1 MYKCIYFH
9 FQLCMKTVRP
19 VPDTLD
25 NRVQHEGN
33 VVVTLEEVWM
43 CQRDTAEAI
52 KYPINDPEGAIENI
66 ISWNEKHLKRCNE
79 EKRLY
84 AVDAH
89 TTAWYLPIRHNDHP
103 RFELHRPISFY
114 EPLSRGLS
122 FCHPYLIAM
131 TMNFKWNKT
140 GWPWVKRASNM
151 P

>member
-1 MYKCIYFH
+1 MCKCIYFH

-66 ISWNEKHLKRCNE
+66 IS
-79 EKRLY
+79 
-84 AVDAH
+84 
-89 TTAWYLPIRHNDHP
+89 
-103 RFELHRPISFY
+103 
-114 EPLSRGLS
+114 
-122 FCHPYLIAM
+122 
-131 TMNFKWNKT
+131 
-140 GWPWVKRASNM
+140 
-151 P
+151 

>member
-1 MYKCIYFH
+1 MIRKV
-9 FQLCMKTVRP
+9 L
-19 VPDTLD
+19 
-25 NRVQHEGN
+25 
-33 VVVTLEEVWM
+33 
-43 CQRDTAEAI
+43 
-52 KYPINDPEGAIENI
+52 
-66 ISWNEKHLKRCNE
+66 LKILLTEMRNMLKGWNE

-84 AVDAH
+84 TVDAH

-131 TMNFKWNKT
+131 TMNVKWNKT

-151 P
+151 PKHVPDHVQQQKKGGWAHRESIKTQCFTSLKSSLPQSGIHNITRSEKLV